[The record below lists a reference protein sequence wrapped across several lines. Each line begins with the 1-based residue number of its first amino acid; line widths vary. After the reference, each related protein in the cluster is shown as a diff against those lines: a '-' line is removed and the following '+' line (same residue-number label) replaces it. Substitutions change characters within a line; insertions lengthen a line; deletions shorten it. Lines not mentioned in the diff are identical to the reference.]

1 MLALRGVSL
10 QLQSFALELDAELA
24 CRTTALCGPSGAGKT
39 SVLELVAGLRRPRRG
54 RVELDGELLFD
65 AGSHV
70 DVPPRRRRVGYVPQ
84 DLALFPHLTVR
95 GNLLYAR
102 PQPAPAMRHRVIEVL
117 EIEALL
123 ERAVGTLS
131 GGERRRVALGRA
143 LLSAPRLLLLDEPLS
158 GLEARLKERILV
170 YLRRVRDE
178 LRTPLLLVSHDPGE
192 VEALCE
198 EALLLERG
206 RLVGRERR
214 RAGA

>member
-1 MLALRGVSL
+1 MLALRGVRL
-10 QLQSFALELDAELA
+10 PLEPFVLAIDAELA

-39 SVLELVAGLRRPRRG
+39 SVLELVAGLRRPSSG
-54 RVELDGELLFD
+54 RIELDGGVLFD
-65 AGSHV
+65 AESGV
-70 DVPPRRRRVGYVPQ
+70 DLPPRRRRIGYVPQ
-84 DLALFPHLTVR
+84 DLALFPHLDVG

-102 PQPAPAMRHRVIEVL
+102 PQAEPAVRRRVIEVL

-143 LLSAPRLLLLDEPLS
+143 LLSEPRLLLLDEPLS
-158 GLEARLKERILV
+158 GLESRLKDRILV

-198 EALLLERG
+198 EALILDRG
-206 RLVGRERR
+206 GLVARQRPGTP
-214 RAGA
+214 A